1 MSLFVNRINELS
13 ALDAWYSRG
22 TSSIALVWGR
32 RRVGKT
38 MLLQRFA
45 EDKPAVFHTGAG
57 RPASD
62 ELRLLSEAV
71 VSLRLGGIR
80 DLASRPFS
88 DWDDALDFLAA
99 AARSAPL
106 LIVLDEFPEL
116 KATTPEIE
124 GILRA
129 FLDRARGET
138 QLRVLLCG
146 SAVRTMAALQE
157 ERAPLY
163 GRFGLSL
170 QVHPFAPR
178 EAGQMLTALEPA
190 DRAVVWGLVGGV
202 PLYLSWW
209 DQGAPVRQ
217 NLERLFCAP
226 GAPLLTEGQL
236 VLATEGDIGGLA
248 GVALKAIAAGRTRH
262 GEIRDAVGVEP
273 SRLLARLVDMRLV
286 EQVTPITEDPARTK
300 RRIYRVADNY
310 LAFWLGRIE
319 RYRSQIE
326 RGLGGPVAQLLE
338 AGLDDVLGGPWED
351 AFRQHLVCEVT
362 AGRLPTDIV
371 AVGRWWNDNHSV
383 EIDAV
388 GLSGRAHTPALF
400 GEAKWAR
407 TASAPGLIRALERK
421 AEAVRVPLV
430 TGSSPCAR
438 ATKCGMRRRRDH
450 RDCGRHLRRV
460 AAPAGRPRFSSASD
474 CRSCDAGALAGR
486 ASRSGL

>member
-1 MSLFVNRINELS
+1 MSSFVNRVNELA
-13 ALDAWYSRG
+13 ALEAWYSG
-22 TSSIALVWGR
+22 AASSIALVWGR

-45 EDKPAVFHTGAG
+45 QDKPVAFHTGAG
-57 RPASD
+57 RPSGD

-71 VSLRLGGIR
+71 ASLRLGGIR
-80 DLASRPFS
+80 DLASRPFAN
-88 DWDDALDFLAA
+88 WDDALDFLAA

-116 KATTPEIE
+116 KATTPELE

-129 FLDRARGET
+129 FLDRARGAT
-138 QLRVLLCG
+138 QLRLLLCG
-146 SAVRTMAALQE
+146 SAVRTMTALQE

-170 QVHPFAPR
+170 PVHPFAPH
-178 EAGQMLTALEPA
+178 EAAEMLPGLPPS
-190 DRAVVWGLVGGV
+190 DRAVVWGLLGGV

-209 DQGAPVRQ
+209 DQGAPVRD
-217 NLERLFCAP
+217 NIARLFCTP

-236 VLATEGDIGGLA
+236 LLATEGDMSGLA

-273 SRLLARLVDMRLV
+273 SRLLARLVEMRLV
-286 EQVTPITEDPARTK
+286 EQSTPVTENPARTK
-300 RRIYRVADNY
+300 RKVYRVADNY

-338 AGLDDVLGGPWED
+338 AGLDDVLGAPWED
-351 AFRQHLVCEVT
+351 AFRRHLVREVV
-362 AGRLPTDIV
+362 AARLPSDIV
-371 AVGRWWNDNHSV
+371 ALGPWWNDSSSV

-388 GLSGRAHTPALF
+388 GLSGRARTPVLF

-407 TASAPGLIRALERK
+407 TANAPGLIRALERK
-421 AEAVRVPLV
+421 AEAVPGAARDGTYVV
-430 TGSSPCAR
+430 CAR
-438 ATKCGMRRRRDH
+438 DALLD
-450 RDCGRHLRRV
+450 
-460 AAPAGRPRFSSASD
+460 APAGAVTVTAADIF
-474 CRSCDAGALAGR
+474 GT
-486 ASRSGL
+486 